1 MMRTGLVLILYF
13 FSLLPFKNGF
23 TQTVSYPAR
32 DWINQLND
40 PSNNGNLACAE
51 INEQL
56 TKLDSAVQLNMIEQ
70 LEPGYKSGNPY
81 FQSRFL
87 SLKAF
92 ALQRAGKANQKSGI
106 HPAAEQALRIA
117 YELDDEQLMLTV
129 SWIYCQVL
137 FHLQEMET
145 AAVHCMN
152 VLDLLEKLEIKN
164 LDQYWFLGELIF
176 YTRNYH
182 TAVGFLKKVI
192 YNWKDTTVKN
202 KFYLMKSWN
211 TAGQAYQQLGQLD
224 SALIFYNKS
233 LELAYQLNNAIWK
246 GINSSGMGQ
255 ILFLQKHFD
264 QAKPLLQF
272 DYETCKAAGVWEHAA
287 NSLQWLAAINN
298 LESKNQLALKQLN
311 EAEELL
317 RLSPRVEYL
326 KNVYQSKAD
335 AWEALNRKDS
345 FAYYNSLYLH
355 MHDSL
360 ERFSA
365 RSSLDIAQMRLV
377 NQKNNYTIKLL
388 NQEKETEKQK
398 RNFFI
403 IIILLLA
410 AIALM
415 LVNRQRQ
422 KFKYLQHLA
431 LQQKQAADAE
441 IAAAKTQLQLFTQNI
456 KEKTAT
462 IQKLEE
468 QAKLQADTA
477 HHLELLE
484 ELKDQTILTEDD
496 WEKFKTLFEKIYPGY
511 FTRLKMKVP
520 DITVAEQRMA
530 ALVYLQL
537 TSKQM
542 ASILGISL
550 DSVHKSR
557 QRLRHR
563 IGLSTEIKIEDYLTS
578 I

>member
-1 MMRTGLVLILYF
+1 
-13 FSLLPFKNGF
+13 
-23 TQTVSYPAR
+23 
-32 DWINQLND
+32 
-40 PSNNGNLACAE
+40 
-51 INEQL
+51 
-56 TKLDSAVQLNMIEQ
+56 
-70 LEPGYKSGNPY
+70 
-81 FQSRFL
+81 
-87 SLKAF
+87 
-92 ALQRAGKANQKSGI
+92 
-106 HPAAEQALRIA
+106 
-117 YELDDEQLMLTV
+117 
-129 SWIYCQVL
+129 
-137 FHLQEMET
+137 
-145 AAVHCMN
+145 
-152 VLDLLEKLEIKN
+152 
-164 LDQYWFLGELIF
+164 
-176 YTRNYH
+176 
-182 TAVGFLKKVI
+182 
-192 YNWKDTTVKN
+192 
-202 KFYLMKSWN
+202 
-211 TAGQAYQQLGQLD
+211 
-224 SALIFYNKS
+224 
-233 LELAYQLNNAIWK
+233 
-246 GINSSGMGQ
+246 
-255 ILFLQKHFD
+255 
-264 QAKPLLQF
+264 
-272 DYETCKAAGVWEHAA
+272 
-287 NSLQWLAAINN
+287 
-298 LESKNQLALKQLN
+298 
-311 EAEELL
+311 
-317 RLSPRVEYL
+317 
-326 KNVYQSKAD
+326 
-335 AWEALNRKDS
+335 
-345 FAYYNSLYLH
+345 LYLH